1 MSRGTIADVN
11 QSERTA
17 TELKINKQ
25 RSYATI
31 SDNQKALEEC
41 LRNVIRAM
49 DKYATVYGLA
59 PEGEYDVS
67 FDWDDS
73 ILTDRDQQ
81 NQERLM
87 LLNAG
92 IISKVE
98 YRMWYFGETK
108 AQAEAA
114 IQAVQQEQTDAM
126 AAMALLPQVG
136 KQGESPP
143 APE

>member
-1 MSRGTIADVN
+1 
-11 QSERTA
+11 
-17 TELKINKQ
+17 
-25 RSYATI
+25 
-31 SDNQKALEEC
+31 
-41 LRNVIRAM
+41 M

-59 PEGEYDVS
+59 PEGDYDVS

-81 NQERLM
+81 NQEMLM

-98 YRMWYFGETK
+98 YRMWYYGETK
-108 AQAEAA
+108 AQAQAA
-114 IQAVQQEQTDAM
+114 IEEVRQEQAESM
-126 AAMALLPQVG
+126 MSMLPDIGQAN
-136 KQGESPP
+136 SPPP

>member
-1 MSRGTIADVN
+1 
-11 QSERTA
+11 
-17 TELKINKQ
+17 
-25 RSYATI
+25 
-31 SDNQKALEEC
+31 
-41 LRNVIRAM
+41 M

-126 AAMALLPQVG
+126 AAMALLPKVG
-136 KQGESPP
+136 QQGESPP